1 MTDSPYVFDVT
12 AETFDRDVVQ
22 RSAQVP
28 VLVDFWAEWC
38 GPCRS
43 LAPILTQVVEAYQ
56 GQLLLAKVDT
66 DAEQSLAAQFGIRSL
81 PTVKL
86 FKDGEAVSEFM
97 GVQPAQQITA
107 FLEPHMPR
115 ESDGALADAQALLDS
130 GNLTGALAALENAYA
145 ADPKNLGVAQAI
157 AELSLQVGNLD
168 RTREVVSRL
177 SAETKTEDWVRSI
190 QARLMFADVASDAE
204 PRENLESRLATDPMD
219 HQARYELSAH
229 LALLGEMDKAMDEL
243 LALMKASRAF
253 GDDAARK
260 ALLTIFDLLGGQH
273 PLVGKYRQRLAATL
287 Y

>member
-130 GNLTGALAALENAYA
+130 WCQDGRLSFDEFQRWYKAPTGQAVSDVADSAPSWVSLKEVRRLTGLEKFGAEEVFEETADHSDLAARINS
-145 ADPKNLGVAQAI
+145 GFQ
-157 AELSLQVGNLD
+157 
-168 RTREVVSRL
+168 
-177 SAETKTEDWVRSI
+177 
-190 QARLMFADVASDAE
+190 
-204 PRENLESRLATDPMD
+204 ENLRSLAGYMKGFEVNFVN
-219 HQARYELSAH
+219 QRNRV
-229 LALLGEMDKAMDEL
+229 LGL
-243 LALMKASRAF
+243 
-253 GDDAARK
+253 
-260 ALLTIFDLLGGQH
+260 
-273 PLVGKYRQRLAATL
+273 
-287 Y
+287 